1 MNAHQQ
7 RVLQSFRRVHAWL
20 VANAHY
26 TESTPALAKQRE
38 ALNEIVRRLSDSA
51 TTQHTQHAQ
60 SLLVAQDEIE
70 KRCEVLS
77 YQMAPI
83 AQVARALRGTV
94 PGIGVLSMPR
104 WNSPTPSVVT
114 TAMAMARNAEIYEEV
129 LIEKGLP
136 TDFIARL
143 EASAAALKDSF
154 DARGMARGARAS
166 ATRGVAVDLALGR
179 RVVAIID
186 AMLGRLL
193 HLEPAK
199 MAEWEQLKR
208 VTVKGIVARRS
219 VELVHSSSSPVQI
232 FSNDVEGRSTEGARV
247 A

>member
-26 TESTPALAKQRE
+26 TESAPALGKQRE
-38 ALNEIVRRLSDSA
+38 ALHDIVQRLTDNA
-51 TTQHTQHAQ
+51 TMQSTQQAQ
-60 SLLVAQDEIE
+60 TLLVSQDEIE
-70 KRCEVLS
+70 KRREVLS

-114 TAMAMARNAEIYEEV
+114 AAMAMARKAEIYEDV
-129 LIEKGLP
+129 LIENGLP
-136 TDFIARL
+136 TDFIAQL

-179 RVVAIID
+179 RVVALID
-186 AMLGRLL
+186 AVLARPRN
-193 HLEPAK
+193 LEPAK

-208 VTVKGIVARRS
+208 VTVKGTVARRS
-219 VELVHSSSSPVQI
+219 VELLHSSSSPVQI
-232 FSNDVEGRSTEGARV
+232 SSSELHGRSTAGTRV

>member
-20 VANAHY
+20 VANAHC
-26 TESTPALAKQRE
+26 TESAPALAKQRE
-38 ALNEIVRRLSDSA
+38 ALNDVVQRLTDNA
-51 TTQHTQHAQ
+51 TAQHTQLGQ
-60 SLLVAQDEIE
+60 SLLVAHDEVE
-70 KRCEVLS
+70 KRREVLS

-83 AQVARALRGTV
+83 AKVARALRGTV

-114 TAMAMARNAEIYEEV
+114 AAMAMARNAEIYEDV
-129 LIEKGLP
+129 LIEKGLA

-179 RVVAIID
+179 RVVMIID
-186 AMLGRLL
+186 AVLGRLL
-193 HLEPAK
+193 HPEPAK
-199 MAEWEQLKR
+199 MAEWKQLMR
-208 VTVKGIVARRS
+208 VTVKGTVARRS

-232 FSNDVEGRSTEGARV
+232 FSGDVEGRSTPDTRV